1 MREANADVK
10 EPDVGALVLT
20 VERRGQEG
28 KRQGVDRK
36 VADSKENEGKHGQPL
51 AVNQGDHYQA
61 NSSTRPVAYHFF
73 RVVVLA

>member
-1 MREANADVK
+1 
-10 EPDVGALVLT
+10 
-20 VERRGQEG
+20 
-28 KRQGVDRK
+28 VDRK
-36 VADSKENEGKHGQPL
+36 VADSKENEGQYSQPL